1 MSFNSLCKSVKDK
14 LQSDLILNVCLPANR
29 LVLST
34 TVNILHAR
42 KERCPK
48 ANVPASPAGLSGD
61 PQWLLYH
68 HLGAVPLPAL
78 ALGVQ
83 GHPCQQGWSPT
94 PPLDEASHSIS
105 TAQTD
110 NLQGGWV
117 DFSAQGTVMG
127 LCCISK
133 LLACRKSMYFLHGA
147 LNGIFFPHSW
157 RVDC

>member
-83 GHPCQQGWSPT
+83 GHPCQRRWSPM

-117 DFSAQGTVMG
+117 GFSA
-127 LCCISK
+127 
-133 LLACRKSMYFLHGA
+133 HGA
-147 LNGIFFPHSW
+147 VMSLVLRFHIAVLESPCTNWMGHGMASQKHSW